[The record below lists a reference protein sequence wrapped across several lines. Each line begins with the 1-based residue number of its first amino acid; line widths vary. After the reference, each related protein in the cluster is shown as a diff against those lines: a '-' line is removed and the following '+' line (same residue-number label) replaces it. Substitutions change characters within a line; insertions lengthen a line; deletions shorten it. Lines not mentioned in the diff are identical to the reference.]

1 MRANGG
7 HLEEDFCKHCV
18 HGEHHG
24 KNLRSALSCCHGAW
38 DGLGLVVPGNSLRIT
53 MQEEQTRQNLW
64 KAHPFILSSFFLG
77 GGLDLVD
84 LFPALGSAS
93 VVGAFAR
100 CVAPDPNSW
109 DSLTSTTG
117 LRPGHWDEVLVILR
131 IQVHST
137 LLSISRVLSCTV
149 CCVLSYV
156 FWQHLAKGLH
166 MEFWESIGRSWVSEG
181 KLCSLKHLAGGLG
194 YAATGT
200 S

>member
-1 MRANGG
+1 M
-7 HLEEDFCKHCV
+7 
-18 HGEHHG
+18 
-24 KNLRSALSCCHGAW
+24 LSRGLGWLGLGGAW
-38 DGLGLVVPGNSLRIT
+38 QQS
-53 MQEEQTRQNLW
+53 QNHN
-64 KAHPFILSSFFLG
+64 AGGTNTPEPMESTPFYSVFFFLG

>member
-1 MRANGG
+1 MVVISRRTSANTVYMGNIMVRTSVR
-7 HLEEDFCKHCV
+7 HYHAV
-18 HGEHHG
+18 T
-24 KNLRSALSCCHGAW
+24 
-38 DGLGLVVPGNSLRIT
+38 GLGMAWAWWCLATVSESQCRRNKHARTYGKHTL
-53 MQEEQTRQNLW
+53 L
-64 KAHPFILSSFFLG
+64 FCLLFFG